1 MIFSLEALQADH
13 GDCLLLHA
21 GTADDP
27 RLVLIDGGPSGI
39 YGASLQPRLEELRT
53 QRAPD
58 GALQIDLAM
67 VSHVDDDHVHGMLD
81 LGAALVELQDDKKAL
96 PYDVHTLW
104 HNAFDDVIDD
114 GADELRTA
122 AVDVLSQPV
131 GDPRADELRRAGLAI
146 VTSVGQGRELRDRA
160 AKLGWRRN
168 APFDGP
174 VVLPKDGVR
183 RISLDDDTRLT
194 VVCPHAAQLERL
206 HDAWDAWLKEHP
218 KAVARDQA
226 GTAAFTD
233 NSPYNLSSIVV
244 LAEAGGRRML
254 LTGDARGDHV
264 LAGLDE
270 AGVAKGGTT
279 EVDILKLPHH
289 GSIRNLAPEFFQ
301 RIAAEHYVI
310 SANGRDGNP
319 ETETLEAIVAA
330 RKGDDDFTIHLTNRG
345 AKGDLGERLDAFL
358 AAKEASGRGYG
369 VSFREPDAL
378 SLRIDLLDEL

>member
-21 GTADDP
+21 GTKDKP
-27 RLVLIDGGPSGI
+27 LLVLIDGGPSGI
-39 YGASLQPRLEELRT
+39 YDTSLRPRLEQLRA
-53 QRAPD
+53 QRAPE

-67 VSHVDDDHVHGMLD
+67 ISHIDDDHVHGMVD
-81 LGAALVELQDDKKAL
+81 FAAALVELQDDRKAL
-96 PYDVHTLW
+96 PHDVHTLW

-122 AVDVLSQPV
+122 ALDVLSQPV

-146 VTSVGQGRELRDRA
+146 VASVGQGRELRDHA

-174 VVLPKDGVR
+174 VQLPKEGVR
-183 RISLDDDTRLT
+183 RIWLDENTALT
-194 VVCPHAAQLERL
+194 VICPHAAQLERL
-206 HDAWDAWLKEHP
+206 HDAWDKWLQAHP
-218 KAVARDQA
+218 KDAAKDA
-226 GTAAFTD
+226 ASTAAYVD

-244 LAEAGGRRML
+244 LAEAGGKSML

-270 AGVAKGGTT
+270 AGVAKDGVTQ
-279 EVDILKLPHH
+279 VAILKLPHH
-289 GSIRNLAPEFFQ
+289 GSIRNLAPDFFE
-301 RIAAEHYVI
+301 RVKATHYVI

-319 ETETLEAIVAA
+319 ETETLETIVAA
-330 RKGDDDFTIHLTNRG
+330 HGGDEDFEIHLTNRVG
-345 AKGDLGERLDAFL
+345 KGDLEQRLASFL
-358 AAKEASGRGYG
+358 AAKQAAGARYR
-369 VSFREPDAL
+369 VSFRAQDAL
-378 SLRIDLLDEL
+378 SLRIDLLEEG